1 MLHQQFPNTTS
12 FFQAADITTQILNFG
27 LPAPIDVQVA
37 GKSMAKN
44 YEIAKDMRE
53 EIARIPG
60 AVDVTLFQPADY
72 PEIDVN
78 VDRVKAQLAGLTQR
92 DVAGDM
98 LVSLSASGSLAP
110 NQWVDPAN
118 GVSYSILVQTP
129 QYRIDSLSAL
139 KQTPITSS
147 AGGGGLSGQTYSP
160 FTSSPI
166 RQAPP
171 AYDLTYGNPDAV
183 RNPTEFLENISS
195 LKRNQSAEVVDH
207 YDIAPVFDVYVSVDR
222 RDLGSTA
229 DAVEKIIQKYEPKLP
244 GGSVIHMRGQIQTM
258 NDSFLRLGIGI
269 LAAMMFVYLLMAVN
283 FQSWVDPLVVLTTI
297 PSALAGVLWMLFV
310 TGTTLS
316 VPALMGAILTIGVAS
331 ANAILIVTFAND
343 EQTDGKSTLDA
354 ALSAGYVRMR
364 PVIMTALAMILG
376 MLPMSLSAGSNAPLG
391 RAVMGGLLF
400 VTVSNLLFVP
410 VMYSYLRKTPPID
423 FSKRIEAEAQG
434 AEF

>member
-1 MLHQQFPNTTS
+1 LDNLGLPSSGINLASSDTATIGDGDGDILVALQPNHKPTADYVRQIREMLHEQFPDTTS

-27 LPAPIDVQVA
+27 LPAPIDVEVA

-44 YEIAKDMRE
+44 YEIASEMRE
-53 EIARIPG
+53 EIAHIPG
-60 AVDVTLFQPADY
+60 TVDVTLFQPGDY

-78 VDRVKAQLAGLTQR
+78 VDRLKPQLAGLTQR

-129 QYRIDSLSAL
+129 QYRIDSISAL
-139 KQTPITSS
+139 QQTPITSS
-147 AGGGGLSGQTYSP
+147 AGGGLSGQTYAP
-160 FTSSPI
+160 FTNSPI

-171 AYDLTYGNPDAV
+171 AYDLAFGNPDAQ

-229 DAVEKIIQKYEPKLP
+229 DAVQKIIQKYEPKLP

-258 NDSFLRLGIGI
+258 NDSFLRLGVGI
-269 LAAMMFVYLLMAVN
+269 VAAMVFVYLLMAVN
-283 FQSWVDPLVVLTTI
+283 FQSWVDPLRRSDDDSLRPGRCSVDAVCYQDDIERTCTYGLD
-297 PSALAGVLWMLFV
+297 PDDWRGVGQRDSDCYFRQRR
-310 TGTTLS
+310 
-316 VPALMGAILTIGVAS
+316 
-331 ANAILIVTFAND
+331 AN
-343 EQTDGKSTLDA
+343 
-354 ALSAGYVRMR
+354 RR
-364 PVIMTALAMILG
+364 
-376 MLPMSLSAGSNAPLG
+376 
-391 RAVMGGLLF
+391 
-400 VTVSNLLFVP
+400 
-410 VMYSYLRKTPPID
+410 
-423 FSKRIEAEAQG
+423 
-434 AEF
+434 